1 MSGPD
6 IRDSDDLNQVLSSKG
21 GSHRGTVLRWVLI
34 GLCLLALVA
43 AGVWYGRSDT
53 PSTGVRYLTE
63 PVVRGDL
70 HVTVTATG
78 TLQPTNQVEVGSELS
93 GIIKSVFVEENDRVE
108 VGQELARLDTT
119 KLGAQVLRSRAALKS
134 AEAKVRQA
142 AASVREARANLA
154 RLRQVAELSGGKM
167 PAPADID
174 AAEATLARADA
185 DQASAEAAVSEAQ
198 AALEVDETDL
208 AKASIRS
215 PINGIVLTRSVET
228 GQTVAAS
235 LQAPVLFTLAEDL
248 TQMELHVDVD
258 EADVGQ
264 VREGQTASF
273 NVDAYPDKLFP
284 AQITRVSF
292 GSQTVEGVVTYETVM
307 RVENNDLSLR
317 PGMTATADIT
327 VEERSGVLKV
337 PNAALRFTPPQTATG
352 NGQRPGGII
361 SSLMPRPPRS
371 VTGRRASQQNG
382 GGAARQVWILSEG
395 QPRAVAVTTGA
406 NDGRMTEI
414 VSGGLEAGM
423 AVIVDSESN
432 GR

>member
-21 GSHRGTVLRWVLI
+21 GSPRGTVLRRVLI

-53 PSTGVRYLTE
+53 PSTGVHYLTE

-185 DQASAEAAVSEAQ
+185 DQASAEAAVSESQ

-264 VREGQTASF
+264 VREGQSASF

-337 PNAALRFTPPQTATG
+337 PNAALRFTPPRTATG
-352 NGQRPGGII
+352 NGQRPGGFV

-382 GGAARQVWILSEG
+382 DGAARQVWILRDG
-395 QPRAVAVTTGA
+395 QPRAVVVTTGA

-414 VSGGLEAGM
+414 VSGGLEADM
-423 AVIVDSESN
+423 AVIVDSEST